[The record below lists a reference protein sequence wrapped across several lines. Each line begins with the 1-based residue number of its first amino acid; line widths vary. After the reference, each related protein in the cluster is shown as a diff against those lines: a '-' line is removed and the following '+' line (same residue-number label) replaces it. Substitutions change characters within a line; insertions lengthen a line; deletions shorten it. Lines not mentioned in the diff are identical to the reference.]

1 MNKNRN
7 IFIEHKKT
15 VLQVTRANDAP
26 TISVGANMAVA
37 MAKDVL
43 AGRPVQGSTQGV
55 QDWVTW
61 VGEVENLTD
70 SQIGHQMAE
79 FNQAATEAIQRGKP
93 WTL

>member
-1 MNKNRN
+1 MKNRN

-15 VLQVTRANDAP
+15 ILQIARANKVD
-26 TISVGANMAVA
+26 ISVAANMAYS

-55 QDWVTW
+55 QNWMTW
-61 VGEVENLTD
+61 VGEVENY
-70 SQIGHQMAE
+70 SAAEIGAQMAE
-79 FNQAATEAIQRGKP
+79 FNRQTTEAIQRGEP

>member
-7 IFIEHKKT
+7 IFIEHKET
-15 VLQVTRANDAP
+15 ILQVTRANDAP

-55 QDWVTW
+55 KNWMTW

-70 SQIGHQMAE
+70 AQIGQQMAE
-79 FNQAATEAIQRGKP
+79 FNQAATEAIKRGEP
-93 WTL
+93 WHL